1 MTQVNLNAMGDQ
13 ITLLQGEAPKP
24 VQNRPYNFNGDIRAP
39 FTFLEDVE
47 SRMRHD
53 VRLPDNVAGEDLSFS
68 KSGFLD
74 YVEKPCVCE
83 VISKDTEVSVAFLI
97 GIGKDD
103 QWTVQGTL
111 LPNPVLEELG
121 INRNKEFQ
129 PRELSDLLKRNRVLF
144 DDFEKNAELVAG
156 LREVKA
162 RVERDLEEAS
172 DKRGNKRSLDDKKVE
187 TGLPQ
192 NFVLNCPIFKGGE
205 KRKFLVE
212 VCVDVRSNGVS
223 IWLESVELIEIQRQ
237 QVEDVQHAA
246 EMSFGKYMPVLF
258 K

>member
-1 MTQVNLNAMGDQ
+1 MTQVNVNAKGDQ
-13 ITLLQGEAPKP
+13 ITLLQGQAPKP
-24 VQNRPYNFNGDIRAP
+24 VENQPYKFSGNIRAP
-39 FTFLEDVE
+39 FTFLESFE
-47 SRMRHD
+47 SRMMHE
-53 VRLPDNVAGEDLSFS
+53 VKLPEGDAFYT
-68 KSGFLD
+68 KSDFLD
-74 YVEKPCVCE
+74 FMGDPCVCE
-83 VISKDTEVSVAFLI
+83 VVSRDTEVSVAFLI

-121 INRNKEFQ
+121 INRNKEYQ

-212 VCVDVRSNGVS
+212 VCVDVRSTGVS